1 MTDSKLMARRLLGL
15 LLTLI
20 ISLTFA
26 VYIYHAYLNETGQRG
41 DNEVNTVLKANPR
54 QVFEPVL
61 PNEPVVLP
69 RDFAFHPEYQHEWW
83 HYFANLE
90 DRKGNQYGVQ
100 WSYFRI
106 ASDEREGKGW
116 DNPQLYIA
124 HIVVTS
130 KDDIWREQRVAR
142 GGIGQAG
149 TRSTPF
155 RLWIDNWNWRSFSNT
170 PFPGQLNVKT
180 DSIDVQ
186 LTNNITGP
194 LILNGENGYQT
205 KHDLLPVASYNFSA
219 PFQLTTGYLNLDG
232 EKIEVR
238 GKAWLSK
245 EWGSGLLAEGQQG
258 WDWFV
263 FHLEDGS
270 SLSVNHY
277 RHNQQPA
284 YTYGTLVKP
293 SGKVYNLTE
302 KDVDVI
308 PLQASMLSNARRL
321 PLQWVVNVKEHGI
334 NLTTRVVRREQW
346 LPFLI
351 PYWEGPIEATGT
363 QNAIGFMQLS
373 GY

>member
-1 MTDSKLMARRLLGL
+1 MGSKIMVKRLFALFVALLMLLAL
-15 LLTLI
+15 
-20 ISLTFA
+20 A
-26 VYIYHAYLNETGQRG
+26 VYINHAYIQETGRAG
-41 DNEVNTVLKANPR
+41 ENEVNSVLKANPK

-61 PNEPVVLP
+61 PNHPVVLP

-90 DRKGNQYGVQ
+90 DRKGNHYGVQ

-116 DNPQLYIA
+116 QSPQLYIA

-130 KDDIWREQRVAR
+130 ENQVWREQRVAR

-149 TRSTPF
+149 TRGQPF
-155 RLWIDNWNWRSFSNT
+155 RLWIDDWNWRSFSNT
-170 PFPGQLNVKT
+170 PFPGKLTVKAKGMEL
-180 DSIDVQ
+180 Q

-194 LILNGENGYQT
+194 LVLNGEQGYQP

-219 PFQLTTGYLNLDG
+219 PFQLTTGVLTLDG
-232 EKIEVR
+232 KSVEVR

-277 RHNQQPA
+277 RHNNQPA
-284 YTYGTLVKP
+284 YTYGTLVHP
-293 SGKVYNLTE
+293 SGQVYNLKDE
-302 KDVDVI
+302 DVDVI
-308 PLQASMLSNARRL
+308 PLQASMLSNTRRL
-321 PLQWVVNVKEHGI
+321 PLQWVVNVPAHGI

-351 PYWEGPIEATGT
+351 PYWEGPMEATGT
-363 QNAIGFMQLS
+363 QKAIGFMQLS